1 MRINI
6 ETGIFYDT
14 ERDFSSEERHILQKL
29 FLWETMAKSIEEFR
43 NKKAEALAKGWNLSG
58 PVPMSAAMSAVTS
71 EMEKRVM
78 KRLREGN
85 SGSS

>member
-1 MRINI
+1 MRITI

-43 NKKAEALAKGWNLSG
+43 NKKAEALAKGWNSSG